1 MTGLR
6 VFIVFPTGSA
16 VVRPVIFAIAAL
28 AVTAGPA
35 AAEFGKAQPP
45 SPSGFQK
52 PKPLTGAAPG
62 NAPYSAHPTPSY
74 GSTYGAS
81 PSISKPRTYGS
92 PSAAEPYKP
101 YEPYKSQP
109 GTSIF
114 GQDSKKKR

>member
-1 MTGLR
+1 MRTFLC
-6 VFIVFPTGSA
+6 A
-16 VVRPVIFAIAAL
+16 VAAL
-28 AVTAGPA
+28 AVMAGPA

-52 PKPLTGAAPG
+52 PKPMTGGAAG
-62 NAPYSAHPTPSY
+62 NSPYAARPMPSY

-81 PSISKPRTYGS
+81 SSISKPKTYGA

-114 GQDSKKKR
+114 SQDSKKKR